1 MNKNTA
7 WKQYNNSN
15 EERKCKFFSF
25 CEITFT
31 LFCSLLYLTLFQQN
45 FFELLFGNKKTTEQ
59 LKVIQNQLE
68 KNKTIF
74 VNLINN
80 TNITNNSTSIC
91 EWSQWSECDSFCGFG
106 QKTREINTPPCNFIV
121 EKENCYSECE
131 PCPLSNWTEWSE
143 CSTTLSCI
151 PGTQTRTRSILSN
164 IFCNDTILSPL
175 QEENICYFNCSEAEI
190 RNLNY
195 SFSLTQNFLYTQKT
209 PEKIPE
215 NNSSEETSGTLLL
228 PFLVGV
234 AGFFTLL
241 FFSYQKYHS
250 KTENNLSIKPPGVV
264 TNKSLDS
271 PCERGQLM
279 TLNPLMDFESLKNEL
294 TKATQLD
301 KQKKYADA
309 YLIYIQGSS
318 ILLSM
323 RDKEKKIKQRRIYTD
338 YAKTYIKRAEDI
350 AIRYPSKIKN
360 VKNSMNRFPL
370 RTPTSASLSGR
381 NLAANTRVPPSNN
394 LRRNTSMVV
403 GSHKF
408 SPRKST
414 KLKPPPLLS
423 KTCESESENES
434 KKPTIKAESVQLQH
448 HNEESSASSSD
459 GDGDCDTDSSED
471 NKEGVGEGI
480 YKGNYM
486 IPKMREDPAKP
497 TREKIKKEFKCG
509 QI

>member
-1 MNKNTA
+1 MNKNTV
-7 WKQYNNSN
+7 WKQYNNSDK
-15 EERKCKFFSF
+15 ERKCKFFSF
-25 CEITFT
+25 CEISFT
-31 LFCSLLYLTLFQQN
+31 LFCSLLYFTFFQPK
-45 FFELLFGNKKTTEQ
+45 FFELLFGNKKTTKQ
-59 LKVIQNQLE
+59 LKVIQNQSDR
-68 KNKTIF
+68 NKTII

-80 TNITNNSTSIC
+80 TNFTNNSTSIC
-91 EWSQWSECDSFCGFG
+91 EWSEWSECDSFCGFG
-106 QKTREINTPPCNFIV
+106 QKMREINTPPCNFIV
-121 EKENCYSECE
+121 ETENCYSECE

-151 PGTQTRTRSILSN
+151 PGIQTRTRSILSN
-164 IFCNDTILSPL
+164 IFCNETILLPL

-190 RNLNY
+190 KALNN
-195 SFSLTQNFLYTQKT
+195 SFSPVKSLFSLQTTET
-209 PEKIPE
+209 
-215 NNSSEETSGTLLL
+215 NNPQDISSEQSSDNLLV
-228 PFLVGV
+228 PFLLGI

-241 FFSYQKYHS
+241 FFTYQKYHV
-250 KTENNLSIKPPGVV
+250 KTENNLSIKPPGII

-350 AIRYPSKIKN
+350 ANRYPSKIKN

-434 KKPTIKAESVQLQH
+434 KKPTIKAQSTQVQQH
-448 HNEESSASSSD
+448 YDESSASSSD
-459 GDGDCDTDSSED
+459 GDGDCDTYSNED
-471 NKEGVGEGI
+471 NREGVGEGK

-486 IPKMREDPAKP
+486 IPKMSKDPAKP

-509 QI
+509 EI